1 VSAPAAAAAGYRAA
15 LAHAAAAPR
24 PDRAL
29 LRVVGRDPV
38 GMLQGIL
45 TNSVPA
51 AAPPPEGGVSRGRA
65 SYAAVL
71 TPKGRMVADLR
82 AFRGPHAEE
91 GLLLDVPAA
100 ALAGLTAHLGQ
111 YLPPRFAK
119 VVSETPRLG
128 ALTVVG
134 PDAAALLT
142 REALGLRVDAHELD
156 ALAEDAWIRL
166 EGEGDGV
173 LVARSGELSAPAYDV
188 IAERRTAESLLG
200 RLLEAGAAPLDPG
213 ERALLR
219 VEAGR
224 PEWGAELDPETIPPE
239 AGIDARAIDH
249 GKGCYTGQEVIVRI
263 RDRGHVNR
271 RLRGLKLGGAP
282 LPARG
287 TELWVSGHG
296 TQEQR
301 AVGTVTTA
309 VRSPRAEGGLALAYL
324 RRAVVVPGEVRVGG
338 PVGPPVAAVALAAD
352 WWR

>member
-1 VSAPAAAAAGYRAA
+1 MSASGAAAAAGYRAA

-24 PDRAL
+24 PDRML

-51 AAPPPEGGVSRGRA
+51 PAPPPEGGVSRGRA

-82 AFRGPHAEE
+82 VFRGPRENEEE

-100 ALAGLTAHLGQ
+100 ALEGLTAHLKQ

-119 VVSETPRLG
+119 VVTETPRLG
-128 ALTVVG
+128 TLTVVG

-188 IAERRTAESLLG
+188 IAERGTAESLLA
-200 RLLEAGAAPLDPG
+200 RLLEAGAATLDPG
-213 ERALLR
+213 ARALLR

-239 AGIDARAIDH
+239 AGIDVRAIDH

-271 RLRGLKLGGAP
+271 CLRGLKLGGAP

-287 TELWVSGHG
+287 TELWVPGK
-296 TQEQR
+296 ER
-301 AVGTVTTA
+301 AVGAVTTA

-324 RRAVVVPGEVRVGG
+324 RREVEVPGEVRVGG
-338 PVGPPVAAVALAAD
+338 PDGPPVAAVALDAD